1 MGSEFREVL
10 HIGVALKASSD
21 SGAAALSRVT
31 VSFADTDPL
40 AAAQKIQTAIEEQLG
55 GEYRKGGSL
64 HIDVTAVADVYKI
77 QGSDITGGGD
87 TTNSLQIASKAEIT
101 QDLWTSTKNVIGT
114 GAYNSFNGTNYM
126 DQVGREYV
134 DASKV
139 FFKFS
144 TTTTAG
150 VSQTPELRVMSD
162 SLAGYT
168 NSTYP
173 DRLFGNSLSIATG
186 EHGNDKFM
194 LTIDG
199 EEVEVDLDGDF
210 ASSTNSRI
218 DALVSAAEAKTIGA
232 TGTGAAKN
240 QSVFRI
246 GISDAK

>member
-1 MGSEFREVL
+1 MG
-10 HIGVALKASSD
+10 
-21 SGAAALSRVT
+21 
-31 VSFADTDPL
+31 
-40 AAAQKIQTAIEEQLG
+40 
-55 GEYRKGGSL
+55 
-64 HIDVTAVADVYKI
+64 
-77 QGSDITGGGD
+77 
-87 TTNSLQIASKAEIT
+87 
-101 QDLWTSTKNVIGT
+101 TSTKNVIGT
-114 GAYNSFNGTNYM
+114 GAYNSFNGTTYM
-126 DQVGREYV
+126 DQSGREYV

-199 EEVEVDLDGDF
+199 EEIEVDLDGDF
-210 ASSTNSRI
+210 ASSTNERVSS
-218 DALVSAAEAKTIGA
+218 LVTAAETYTLGVA
-232 TGTGAAKN
+232 GAA
-240 QSVFRI
+240 R
-246 GISDAK
+246 